1 MSYTRIMRYAV
12 KFRFL
17 PEISWYLR
25 EKWCLRSESN
35 QRHEDFQSSALPTEL
50 QRQMA
55 TRKGLEPSTSGVTGR
70 RSNQLN
76 YRAKCFG
83 GNNRARTCDIMLV
96 RHALYQLSYAPLQT
110 AVVVA
115 TKVIILNHRPVV
127 NTKFVK
133 FVFSYLYNF
142 NT

>member
-1 MSYTRIMRYAV
+1 M
-12 KFRFL
+12 FL
-17 PEISWYLR
+17 WSGLR
-25 EKWCLRSESN
+25 GSNSLPPPWQGGALPDELSPQWCLRSESN

-76 YRAKCFG
+76 YRAKCETVLCQLHKIKSERFHFG

-96 RHALYQLSYAPLQT
+96 RHALYQLSYAPLFA
-110 AVVVA
+110 AVSWRR
-115 TKVIILNHRPVV
+115 KL
-127 NTKFVK
+127 
-133 FVFSYLYNF
+133 LY
-142 NT
+142 